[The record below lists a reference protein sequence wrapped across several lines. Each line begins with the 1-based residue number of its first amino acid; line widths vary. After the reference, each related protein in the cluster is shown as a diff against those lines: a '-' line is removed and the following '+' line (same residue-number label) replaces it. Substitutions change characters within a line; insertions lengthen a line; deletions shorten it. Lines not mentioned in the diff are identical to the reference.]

1 MKPHKLKVTWQGDMR
16 LGRSSS
22 MMRLPYNESLHS
34 TDAPM
39 YTDRNLILRR
49 NPTAQSFSLNLS
61 WFASTTLMWFFAMA
75 GWLVETRAQQAE
87 QKPSEGKQGGEVAIY
102 NSQEETVPKMTP
114 AEVVKTTRLPEGFR
128 MQVAASEPDV
138 QQPIAMAWDARGKL
152 WIAENYTYAE
162 SSKRV
167 DKDLSDRIV
176 LLEDKNQDGV
186 FDTTKIFATG
196 IKGLTSIEVGSNG
209 KTYGI
214 WALAP
219 PNLYFYSDANLD
231 DVADGPPV
239 IALQGFNAEIRHNFA
254 NGLRFGP
261 DGWLYGRHGILGQ
274 SQVIAPQALAP
285 NPNLIFNAAQPQP
298 AAPTPTMLTCGIWRY
313 HPTTGRVEMVCEGT
327 TNPWGMDWDAHGNLF
342 FINTVIGHLW
352 HAIPNAHLQR
362 MYGED
367 SDPFAYELLPQ
378 IADHVHWDATKE
390 DWRETRKGP
399 PSSGTDEAGGGHA
412 HSGLMIYQADQWPQ
426 EYRGDAFAINLHGRR
441 INRDRIE
448 KKGAGFT
455 AKHGKDMAFW
465 QDLWFR
471 GLDLAQAPD
480 GSVVIIDWS
489 DIGECHDDDGV
500 HRTSG
505 RIYRL
510 SYDNKEQSSFSK
522 EQKLVTNLFD
532 QVKTGSGQISGKEVI
547 EIISH
552 RNVWYTQQLLKLLRT
567 RTITLSEPESLLALA
582 TKSSKASSTSDDS
595 FAVVKQ
601 LRSIWALNAA
611 GLLKIEHL
619 HQVLR
624 SDSHEAVHANAAKT
638 LVDSFPN
645 RAKTSTVPGGG
656 AAFNNIGN
664 VGIVDEPEP
673 WVVESEAEMLD
684 ALFAHGKPSEHLH
697 YSLTLASLLPHF
709 NKEFEPMLTKLLAR
723 EELADDLTYNLVLW
737 YGMKNFVAQSPRSA
751 SELLLKTP
759 LSKLR
764 ELIVR
769 RLSTMIA
776 ANEIDAA
783 IATEALSFYFAD
795 IIQRDKPDL
804 HATAIRGVWGAYQGR
819 SQGTKVPHWDELMKL
834 GSKNSDPAI
843 QRMSTLL
850 GALFDATTPLE
861 NLTAISDD
869 KTATLAERKTA
880 LEAIGGID
888 NDKAREKLWEYL
900 QDGELGNAAG
910 YALRRTLDP
919 SRAQALIERY
929 GAASQPAKQGILA
942 ALSSR
947 PETMN
952 TLLEAIE
959 KGSVN
964 KEAIDANTWRQFV
977 MLGDWKLLERA
988 RKFNPNLGIT
998 EDKQRVIENA
1008 LKVFTAETIAAGN
1021 RDRGRA
1027 LWVQK
1032 CGNCHKLFGVGGEIG
1047 PELTG
1052 AQRSNLRYWLE
1063 NILAPSSVVAANYRV
1078 TMFRTTDGQILTG
1091 VAVSQNDREV
1101 TLQTAQSRIVLPTI
1115 DIESQK
1121 LSELSLMPEG
1131 LLDPLTDEERAD
1143 LFNYLMSDPQ

>member
-1 MKPHKLKVTWQGDMR
+1 
-16 LGRSSS
+16 
-22 MMRLPYNESLHS
+22 
-34 TDAPM
+34 
-39 YTDRNLILRR
+39 
-49 NPTAQSFSLNLS
+49 
-61 WFASTTLMWFFAMA
+61 
-75 GWLVETRAQQAE
+75 
-87 QKPSEGKQGGEVAIY
+87 
-102 NSQEETVPKMTP
+102 
-114 AEVVKTTRLPEGFR
+114 
-128 MQVAASEPDV
+128 
-138 QQPIAMAWDARGKL
+138 
-152 WIAENYTYAE
+152 
-162 SSKRV
+162 
-167 DKDLSDRIV
+167 
-176 LLEDKNQDGV
+176 
-186 FDTTKIFATG
+186 
-196 IKGLTSIEVGSNG
+196 
-209 KTYGI
+209 
-214 WALAP
+214 
-219 PNLYFYSDANLD
+219 
-231 DVADGPPV
+231 
-239 IALQGFNAEIRHNFA
+239 
-254 NGLRFGP
+254 
-261 DGWLYGRHGILGQ
+261 
-274 SQVIAPQALAP
+274 
-285 NPNLIFNAAQPQP
+285 
-298 AAPTPTMLTCGIWRY
+298 
-313 HPTTGRVEMVCEGT
+313 
-327 TNPWGMDWDAHGNLF
+327 
-342 FINTVIGHLW
+342 
-352 HAIPNAHLQR
+352 
-362 MYGED
+362 
-367 SDPFAYELLPQ
+367 
-378 IADHVHWDATKE
+378 
-390 DWRETRKGP
+390 
-399 PSSGTDEAGGGHA
+399 
-412 HSGLMIYQADQWPQ
+412 
-426 EYRGDAFAINLHGRR
+426 
-441 INRDRIE
+441 
-448 KKGAGFT
+448 
-455 AKHGKDMAFW
+455 
-465 QDLWFR
+465 
-471 GLDLAQAPD
+471 
-480 GSVVIIDWS
+480 VIIDWS

-510 SYDNKEQSSFSK
+510 SYDNKDQSAFSK

-601 LRSIWALNAA
+601 LRSIWALNAV

-645 RAKTSTVPGGG
+645 RTKTSNVPGGG

-776 ANEIDAA
+776 SNEPDAA

-929 GAASQPAKQGILA
+929 AAASQPAKQGILA

-959 KGSVN
+959 EGSVN

>member
-1 MKPHKLKVTWQGDMR
+1 MHLPH
-16 LGRSSS
+16 
-22 MMRLPYNESLHS
+22 NETLHS
-34 TDAPM
+34 PDALM
-39 YTDRNLILRR
+39 YTHRNLILRR
-49 NPTAQSFSLNLS
+49 TPTALS
-61 WFASTTLMWFFAMA
+61 YFLALGWLASTTFVGFFTVT
-75 GWLVETRAQQAE
+75 GCLVEAQAQQA
-87 QKPSEGKQGGEVAIY
+87 QAQQPPQNPSQGKQGDEVAIY
-102 NSQEETVPKMTP
+102 DSQEETVPKMTP
-114 AEVVKTTRLPEGFR
+114 AEVVETTRLPEGFR
-128 MQVAASEPDV
+128 MQVAASEPAV

-176 LLEDKNQDGV
+176 LLEDTDQDGV
-186 FDTTKIFATG
+186 FDKRKVFATG

-209 KTYGI
+209 KNYGI

-231 DVADGPPV
+231 DVADGPPM

-274 SQVIAPQALAP
+274 SQVIAPAALAP
-285 NPNLIFNAAQPQP
+285 IPKQIFNAAAPQP
-298 AAPTPTMLTCGIWRY
+298 PIPTTTMLTCGIWRY
-313 HPTTGRVEMVCEGT
+313 QPTTGRVEMVCEGT

-412 HSGLMIYQADQWPQ
+412 HSGLMIYQADQWPE

-448 KKGAGFT
+448 KNGAGFT

-510 SYDNKEQSSFSK
+510 SYDNKEQSSFSR
-522 EQKLVTNLFD
+522 EQKLVAKLFE
-532 QVKTGSGQISGKEVI
+532 QVKTGSGQISSKEVI

-567 RTITLSEPESLLALA
+567 RTITISEPESLLALA
-582 TKSSKASSTSDDS
+582 TRSTKASSSSVNS
-595 FAVVKQ
+595 FAVTQQ
-601 LRSIWALNAA
+601 LRSIWAAKAA
-611 GLLKIEHL
+611 GLLKVEHL
-619 HQVLR
+619 LQALR
-624 SDSHEAVHANAAKT
+624 SNTHEAIHANAAKL
-638 LVDSFPN
+638 LVDSFPS
-645 RAKTSTVPGGG
+645 RAKTSSFGSPATNNGPATNTGSAINTG
-656 AAFNNIGN
+656 APFNNGGNIG
-664 VGIVDEPEP
+664 IEDESDP

-684 ALFAHGKPSEHLH
+684 TLFAHGKPSEHLH

-709 NKEFEPMLTKLLAR
+709 SREFEPLLTKLLAR
-723 EELADDLTYNLVLW
+723 DELADDLTYNLVLW

-751 SELLLKTP
+751 SELLLKTR

-776 ANEIDAA
+776 SNDVEAA
-783 IATEALSFYFAD
+783 TATEALSFYFAD
-795 IIQRDKPDL
+795 IIQRDNPDL

-919 SRAQALIERY
+919 LRAQPLIERY
-929 GAASQPAKQGILA
+929 AAASQPAKQGILA

-947 PETMN
+947 PETMS

-977 MLGDWKLLERA
+977 LLGDWKLLERA

-998 EDKQRVIENA
+998 EDKQLAIENA
-1008 LKVFTAETIAAGN
+1008 LKVFSAEAIAAGN

-1027 LWVQK
+1027 IWVQK

-1078 TMFRTTDGQILTG
+1078 TMYRTTDGQILTG

-1121 LSELSLMPEG
+1121 PSELSLMPEG
-1131 LLDPLTDEERAD
+1131 LLDPLTDAERAD

>member
-1 MKPHKLKVTWQGDMR
+1 
-16 LGRSSS
+16 
-22 MMRLPYNESLHS
+22 
-34 TDAPM
+34 
-39 YTDRNLILRR
+39 
-49 NPTAQSFSLNLS
+49 
-61 WFASTTLMWFFAMA
+61 
-75 GWLVETRAQQAE
+75 
-87 QKPSEGKQGGEVAIY
+87 
-102 NSQEETVPKMTP
+102 
-114 AEVVKTTRLPEGFR
+114 
-128 MQVAASEPDV
+128 
-138 QQPIAMAWDARGKL
+138 
-152 WIAENYTYAE
+152 
-162 SSKRV
+162 
-167 DKDLSDRIV
+167 
-176 LLEDKNQDGV
+176 
-186 FDTTKIFATG
+186 
-196 IKGLTSIEVGSNG
+196 
-209 KTYGI
+209 
-214 WALAP
+214 
-219 PNLYFYSDANLD
+219 
-231 DVADGPPV
+231 
-239 IALQGFNAEIRHNFA
+239 
-254 NGLRFGP
+254 
-261 DGWLYGRHGILGQ
+261 
-274 SQVIAPQALAP
+274 
-285 NPNLIFNAAQPQP
+285 
-298 AAPTPTMLTCGIWRY
+298 
-313 HPTTGRVEMVCEGT
+313 
-327 TNPWGMDWDAHGNLF
+327 MDWDAHGNLF

-510 SYDNKEQSSFSK
+510 SYDNKDQSAFSK

-567 RTITLSEPESLLALA
+567 RTITLSEPESLIALA
-582 TKSSKASSTSDDS
+582 TKSSKSSSTSDDS
-595 FAVVKQ
+595 IAVVKQ

-645 RAKTSTVPGGG
+645 RTKTSTVPVGG

-709 NKEFEPMLTKLLAR
+709 NKEFEPMLTKLLSR

-776 ANEIDAA
+776 SNELDAA

>member
-1 MKPHKLKVTWQGDMR
+1 
-16 LGRSSS
+16 
-22 MMRLPYNESLHS
+22 
-34 TDAPM
+34 
-39 YTDRNLILRR
+39 
-49 NPTAQSFSLNLS
+49 
-61 WFASTTLMWFFAMA
+61 
-75 GWLVETRAQQAE
+75 
-87 QKPSEGKQGGEVAIY
+87 
-102 NSQEETVPKMTP
+102 
-114 AEVVKTTRLPEGFR
+114 
-128 MQVAASEPDV
+128 
-138 QQPIAMAWDARGKL
+138 
-152 WIAENYTYAE
+152 
-162 SSKRV
+162 
-167 DKDLSDRIV
+167 
-176 LLEDKNQDGV
+176 
-186 FDTTKIFATG
+186 
-196 IKGLTSIEVGSNG
+196 
-209 KTYGI
+209 
-214 WALAP
+214 
-219 PNLYFYSDANLD
+219 
-231 DVADGPPV
+231 
-239 IALQGFNAEIRHNFA
+239 
-254 NGLRFGP
+254 
-261 DGWLYGRHGILGQ
+261 
-274 SQVIAPQALAP
+274 
-285 NPNLIFNAAQPQP
+285 
-298 AAPTPTMLTCGIWRY
+298 
-313 HPTTGRVEMVCEGT
+313 
-327 TNPWGMDWDAHGNLF
+327 
-342 FINTVIGHLW
+342 
-352 HAIPNAHLQR
+352 
-362 MYGED
+362 
-367 SDPFAYELLPQ
+367 
-378 IADHVHWDATKE
+378 
-390 DWRETRKGP
+390 
-399 PSSGTDEAGGGHA
+399 
-412 HSGLMIYQADQWPQ
+412 
-426 EYRGDAFAINLHGRR
+426 
-441 INRDRIE
+441 
-448 KKGAGFT
+448 
-455 AKHGKDMAFW
+455 
-465 QDLWFR
+465 
-471 GLDLAQAPD
+471 
-480 GSVVIIDWS
+480 
-489 DIGECHDDDGV
+489 
-500 HRTSG
+500 
-505 RIYRL
+505 
-510 SYDNKEQSSFSK
+510 
-522 EQKLVTNLFD
+522 
-532 QVKTGSGQISGKEVI
+532 
-547 EIISH
+547 
-552 RNVWYTQQLLKLLRT
+552 
-567 RTITLSEPESLLALA
+567 
-582 TKSSKASSTSDDS
+582 
-595 FAVVKQ
+595 
-601 LRSIWALNAA
+601 
-611 GLLKIEHL
+611 
-619 HQVLR
+619 
-624 SDSHEAVHANAAKT
+624 
-638 LVDSFPN
+638 
-645 RAKTSTVPGGG
+645 
-656 AAFNNIGN
+656 
-664 VGIVDEPEP
+664 
-673 WVVESEAEMLD
+673 
-684 ALFAHGKPSEHLH
+684 
-697 YSLTLASLLPHF
+697 
-709 NKEFEPMLTKLLAR
+709 
-723 EELADDLTYNLVLW
+723 
-737 YGMKNFVAQSPRSA
+737 MKNFVAQSPRSA

-776 ANEIDAA
+776 ANELDAA

-947 PETMN
+947 PESMN

>member
-1 MKPHKLKVTWQGDMR
+1 
-16 LGRSSS
+16 
-22 MMRLPYNESLHS
+22 
-34 TDAPM
+34 
-39 YTDRNLILRR
+39 
-49 NPTAQSFSLNLS
+49 
-61 WFASTTLMWFFAMA
+61 
-75 GWLVETRAQQAE
+75 
-87 QKPSEGKQGGEVAIY
+87 
-102 NSQEETVPKMTP
+102 
-114 AEVVKTTRLPEGFR
+114 
-128 MQVAASEPDV
+128 
-138 QQPIAMAWDARGKL
+138 
-152 WIAENYTYAE
+152 
-162 SSKRV
+162 
-167 DKDLSDRIV
+167 
-176 LLEDKNQDGV
+176 
-186 FDTTKIFATG
+186 
-196 IKGLTSIEVGSNG
+196 
-209 KTYGI
+209 
-214 WALAP
+214 
-219 PNLYFYSDANLD
+219 
-231 DVADGPPV
+231 
-239 IALQGFNAEIRHNFA
+239 
-254 NGLRFGP
+254 
-261 DGWLYGRHGILGQ
+261 
-274 SQVIAPQALAP
+274 
-285 NPNLIFNAAQPQP
+285 
-298 AAPTPTMLTCGIWRY
+298 
-313 HPTTGRVEMVCEGT
+313 
-327 TNPWGMDWDAHGNLF
+327 MDWDAHGNLF

-352 HAIPNAHLQR
+352 HAIPNSHLQR

-426 EYRGDAFAINLHGRR
+426 DYRGDAFAINLHGRR

-510 SYDNKEQSSFSK
+510 SYDNKDQSAFSK

-645 RAKTSTVPGGG
+645 RTKTSTVPVGG

-776 ANEIDAA
+776 SNEPDAA

-919 SRAQALIERY
+919 SRARALIERY

-959 KGSVN
+959 EGSVN